1 MNRFI
6 TLFFVL
12 IIVTFITGC
21 PKKPTIIKEE
31 AKAPAVEAEKVENEE
46 RVRKEAEEKA
56 KAEAE
61 TEERARREAEER
73 AKLEAEARARE
84 EERKAFR
91 FEDVHFDFDRYEVK
105 ERYREVLK
113 DTADWLLK
121 NRDARIVVEG
131 HCDERGSNEY
141 NLALG
146 DRRAYRVKQYLVTL
160 GVSAAR
166 IETISYGEERPV
178 CTESNEDC
186 WGRNRRASFVLSD

>member
-1 MNRFI
+1 MKRFV
-6 TLFFVL
+6 TLMAIFIL
-12 IIVTFITGC
+12 TAFITGC

-56 KAEAE
+56 KAE

-73 AKLEAEARARE
+73 ARLEAEARARE

-91 FEDVHFDFDRYEVK
+91 FEDVHFDFDRYEIK

-131 HCDERGSNEY
+131 HCDESGSNEY

-146 DRRAYRVKQYLVTL
+146 ERRAHSVKQYLATL
-160 GVSAAR
+160 GVSASR
-166 IETISYGEERPV
+166 IETISYGEEKPV
-178 CTESNEDC
+178 CAESNEEC
-186 WGRNRRASFVLSD
+186 WWRKRRASFVLSD